1 MRDPANPR
9 RARSLGPRP
18 GPRVPTIDS
27 ESRARKSTPPFAH
40 CPAPASH
47 RCTNPA
53 CALLDDP
60 SAPASR
66 SRLRARAPQN
76 PPVASTPQPTPLPSR
91 PTQTH
96 STFLSRRSLQNS
108 LHPHSPFAPHPEP
121 VEWCRSPRGGGVPRP
136 PIRGRGPIECRSRCV
151 EAGNQ
156 QRPRVQSAREY
167 PPQPPTGGRGSPA
180 PRKGSGTHRPKQ
192 STQPAPHILLA
203 RRGSKGCLV
212 GGDVARGRVVS
223 ECQ

>member
-1 MRDPANPR
+1 MGHDQ
-9 RARSLGPRP
+9 G
-18 GPRVPTIDS
+18 RVCHPLTTGS
-27 ESRARKSTPPFAH
+27 ESRACKSTPPFAH
-40 CPAPASH
+40 RPRPTGVPRMRATRRPVRPRLTLTPAS
-47 RCTNPA
+47 
-53 CALLDDP
+53 P
-60 SAPASR
+60 SAAEPTSR
-66 SRLRARAPQN
+66 
-76 PPVASTPQPTPLPSR
+76 
-91 PTQTH
+91 
-96 STFLSRRSLQNS
+96 
-108 LHPHSPFAPHPEP
+108 HPHRSPRPYLVALIGHTRPSSPPLSTKLPPSTLTVCPHPEP

-156 QRPRVQSAREY
+156 QRPRAQSAREY

-203 RRGSKGCLV
+203 RRGSKGCWWAGMWPGVVWL
-212 GGDVARGRVVS
+212 VS

>member
-1 MRDPANPR
+1 M
-9 RARSLGPRP
+9 
-18 GPRVPTIDS
+18 PTIGS

-66 SRLRARAPQN
+66 SRLRAREPQN
-76 PPVASTPQPTPLPSR
+76 PPVAIHTAAHAPAWTPYPNTLDLP
-91 PTQTH
+91 P
-96 STFLSRRSLQNS
+96 RRSLQNS
-108 LHPHSPFAPHPEP
+108 LHPHPPSAPHPEP

-203 RRGSKGCLV
+203 RRGSKGCWWAGMWPGVVWLV
-212 GGDVARGRVVS
+212 SVY
-223 ECQ
+223 